1 MLGGC
6 NRPPATRACRYLEF
20 GILELP
26 EVCDEI
32 NAMLGVDGEEEAA
45 VYMLA
50 VGKV

>member
-1 MLGGC
+1 MGLG
-6 NRPPATRACRYLEF
+6 ACAIGAF
-20 GILELP
+20 MD
-26 EVCDEI
+26 DEI